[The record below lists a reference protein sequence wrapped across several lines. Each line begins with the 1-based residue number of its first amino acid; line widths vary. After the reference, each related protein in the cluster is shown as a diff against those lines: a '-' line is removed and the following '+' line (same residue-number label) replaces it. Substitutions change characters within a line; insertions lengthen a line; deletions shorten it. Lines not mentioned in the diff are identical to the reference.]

1 MSSAIT
7 PATASI
13 ATSAVGQSTLD
24 AAKAQ
29 RLTKAA
35 HQFEAMLLGEML
47 KPLGKTDEEAVSG
60 ADSSGSN
67 PLQSFGVEA
76 VAGSLA
82 NSGALGFAKQI
93 EAALLAHRGASA
105 ATTETTA
112 DAVEKNSTEVRNQ
125 P

>member
-1 MSSAIT
+1 MSTITAAAPTTAPSVAQSAT
-7 PATASI
+7 D
-13 ATSAVGQSTLD
+13 GY
-24 AAKAQ
+24 KAQ

-47 KPLGKTDEEAVSG
+47 KPLGKTDEEALSG
-60 ADSSGSN
+60 SDSSGSN

-76 VAGSLA
+76 VAGALA

-93 EAALLAHRGASA
+93 ETALQAHKSSHAAPVLPSS
-105 ATTETTA
+105 TTP
-112 DAVEKNSTEVRNQ
+112 TENNYTKVLNH